1 MTTRR
6 ALAIAATEGPPGS
19 RAELSGHSH
28 QTIIETATT
37 LVARAAP
44 YLRPGLTAK
53 DLLALATGVA

>member
-1 MTTRR
+1 
-6 ALAIAATEGPPGS
+6 LAIAATEGPPGS